1 MKAYA
6 RFILVYLLLVAKS
19 GISAEHTANAL
30 FQSEKYAEVI
40 SLLSSE
46 MEEDAKSEQAYLY
59 AASLFHLG
67 FPVLSQWYFSQAR
80 TPESKRDKDLV
91 YQYIKS
97 IHADKKG
104 VFPYGSTF
112 LPILEKAGARISKLE
127 TLQGMVHFHSGVN
140 FVEKGD
146 TEKALHEFR
155 AVQPKNV
162 EYLRAIFFLG
172 VLENR
177 LGHVT
182 LAKSHFLQVYELS
195 SKHKNSSLRDQ
206 AALNIARLYYAEKN
220 FKDALI
226 FYSHIPETSEFWLQA
241 VLESGW
247 AFYFIDKP
255 GNSLGNLRTILSSFY
270 EKRFYPEAY
279 VLQGVTLLK
288 ECYFKSA
295 NQSAF
300 FFQKKYKPI
309 LNEMRNLEKMRTE
322 NPLHIFHVF
331 ESYITKAPIKYEE
344 SGNVLDR
351 VFRDSSVQREWIHFS
366 LIQSELRKLSTSAIS
381 SAAKIS
387 LRSQL
392 LEREKEKKSSL
403 ASFLGKRFHR
413 QLKYL
418 EDISVQIQLLSAQA
432 ALGNLDVVR
441 AEAKVGSEQKT
452 GHYVAGLKEVT
463 LTDRLE
469 YWPFEGEYWRDE
481 FGYVYKLTNL
491 CASK

>member
-1 MKAYA
+1 MKAY
-6 RFILVYLLLVAKS
+6 IHSMLVYLLLVAKI
-19 GISAEHTANAL
+19 GISAEHTAESL
-30 FQSEKYAEVI
+30 FQAGKYAEVI

-46 MEEDAKSEQAYLY
+46 MEEGAKSEQAYLY

-67 FPVLSQWYFSQAR
+67 FPVLSQWYFSQAK
-80 TPESKRDKDLV
+80 TPDSKRDKNLV

-104 VFPYGSTF
+104 VFPYGSNF
-112 LPILEKAGARISKLE
+112 LPILEKAGARLSKLE
-127 TLQGMVHFHSGVN
+127 TLQGMLHFNSGLN
-140 FVEKGD
+140 FLEKED

-155 AVQPKNV
+155 AVRPKNV
-162 EYLRAIFFLG
+162 EYLRANFFLG
-172 VLENR
+172 ILENR
-177 LGHVT
+177 LGHVN

-195 SKHKNSSLRDQ
+195 NKYKNSPIRDQ
-206 AALNIARLYYAEKN
+206 AVLNIARLEYAGKN
-220 FKDALI
+220 FKEALI

-255 GNSLGNLRTILSSFY
+255 GNALGNLRTILSSFY

-295 NQSAF
+295 SQSAF

-309 LNEMRNLEKMRTE
+309 LNEMRNLEKMRVE
-322 NPLHIFHVF
+322 NPMHIFHVF
-331 ESYITKAPIKYEE
+331 ESYITKASIRYEE
-344 SGNVLDR
+344 TGNVIDR
-351 VFRDSSVQREWIHFS
+351 IFRDSSVQREWLSFS
-366 LIQSELRKLSTSAIS
+366 LIQSELHKISMSPIS
-381 SAAKIS
+381 SSAKIS
-387 LRSQL
+387 LRTKL
-392 LEREKEKKSSL
+392 LEREKEKKVSL
-403 ASFLGKRFHR
+403 ASFLGKRFR
-413 QLKYL
+413 QQLKYL
-418 EDISVQIQLLSAQA
+418 EDMYVQIQLVSAQA

-441 AEAKVGSEQKT
+441 SEAKVGSDQKT
-452 GHYVAGLKEVT
+452 GQYVAGLKEVS

-491 CASK
+491 CSSK